1 MDLGIAGRTA
11 LVAASTGGLGLAV
24 ARALAAEGTKVAIVG
39 RRRDRA
45 EEIVGELQAA
55 HGGLPGFA
63 AIAVE
68 ADLTAPGGVEAAVAQ
83 TESGLG
89 SVDILVL
96 NGPGP
101 KPGAA
106 ATLGAEDIA
115 AAFDTLVKPHQAL
128 VARTL
133 PGMRERRWGRIL
145 AVGSSGVAAP
155 LPNLAI
161 SNTGRAALA
170 AYLKTLA
177 AEVALDGVT
186 VNLLLPGRIATDRV
200 TELDQAAAKRRGTT
214 LEEIRL
220 ESRKTIPARR
230 YGEPAEFGA
239 AAAFLC
245 SAPAS
250 YITGVALRCD
260 GGLIRSL

>member
-1 MDLGIAGRTA
+1 MDLGIAGKTA
-11 LVAASTGGLGLAV
+11 FVAASTGGLGLAV
-24 ARALAAEGTKVAIVG
+24 ARALAAEGARVAITG
-39 RRRDRA
+39 RRRERA
-45 EEIVGELQAA
+45 EEIAA
-55 HGGLPGFA
+55 ELPG

-68 ADLTAPGGVEAAVAQ
+68 ADLSTPDGVAAAVDR
-83 TESGLG
+83 TEAELG
-89 SVDILVL
+89 PVDILVL

-106 ATLGAEDIA
+106 AALSGDDLAS
-115 AAFDTLVKPHQAL
+115 AFELLVRPHHAL
-128 VARTL
+128 VTRVL
-133 PGMRERRWGRIL
+133 PGMRERRWGRVL
-145 AVGSSGVAAP
+145 AIGSSGVVAP
-155 LPNLAI
+155 LPNLAV

-177 AEVALDGVT
+177 AEVALDAVT

-200 TELDQAAAKRRGTT
+200 AELDQAAAKRRGVTVT
-214 LEEIRL
+214 DIER
-220 ESRKTIPARR
+220 ESLKTIPVRR
-230 YGEPAEFGA
+230 YGNPEEFGA

-250 YITGVALRCD
+250 YVTGVALRCD